1 MVLGLLN
8 NIAWLLSLS
17 ILVTLF
23 STFQIKHKNYFKV
36 IVGILTGL
44 CAIAIMSNPLQ
55 YSPGI
60 FFDTRTILLSVTGM
74 FFGAIP
80 SIIAAAIAIIFRV
93 GEGFFQGFG
102 GVWMGISTILL
113 SAGLGVA
120 WHYWRLKKQKQKR
133 RYIWLEIY
141 IFGLVVHAGM
151 VLCML
156 LLPDPYP
163 AISKLSL
170 PVMIIFPIVT
180 VLMGYLMLYQHKRR
194 ETEYAL
200 KESEE
205 RYRSLFENN
214 HAIMNIIDPVS
225 LEIVDANPA
234 SCSYYGHTREK
245 MISMNLCDITQQ
257 SREQALED
265 MDSIFNRGTSYFMQ
279 RHRLASGEIRDVEL
293 YRGPIHMKG
302 RRLLYSIV
310 HDITDRATTERS
322 LKASEERFK
331 VTLLSV
337 GDGVIATD
345 RNGRITIINKMGEEL
360 TGWSF
365 DEIKGKNIDDI
376 IMVRNEKNGAP
387 CESPIQ
393 RALET
398 GEIINLANHT
408 VLTRKDGTSLPIADS
423 AAPIHDEAGR
433 IQGAVL
439 VIRDVTEEKKK
450 REEIIYL
457 GYHDSLTGLYNRRF
471 FEEELKRLD
480 IKRNLPFSIIIGD
493 VNGLKLTNDA
503 FGHATGDRLL
513 KRMAET
519 IKKACREDDIVARW
533 GGDEFIMLLPR
544 TRTQEAEEILK
555 RIKYLTGRVKMES
568 IDFSIS
574 LGYATK
580 TSPDEEIAS
589 VIKKAE
595 DYMYRRKSMESQ
607 SMRGNTI
614 ETILSTLHEKSQREK
629 LHSERVSRLCRS
641 IGAAMGLSQ
650 NEIDELGL
658 IGLMHDIGKIAISE
672 EILNKQHKLT
682 GEEWAEVKRHAE
694 IGFRILSSSNTT
706 AYIAGYVLA
715 HHERMDGTGY
725 PNRLTRDDIP
735 FQSRILSVADSYDAM
750 TTDRPYKRALPD
762 EMAAQELMKCA
773 GTQFDPNIVKVFVEK
788 VLNNKKEARQLQD
801 SKKSVT

>member
-17 ILVTLF
+17 ILATLF
-23 STFQIKHKNYFKV
+23 SAWQIKYKKTYKAV
-36 IVGILTGL
+36 VGILTGL

-55 YSPGI
+55 YDTGI
-60 FFDTRTILLSVTGM
+60 IFDTRTILLSVTGM
-74 FFGAIP
+74 FFGAVP
-80 SIIAAAIAIIFRV
+80 SIIAACIAILFRV
-93 GEGFFQGFG
+93 SQGFINGFG
-102 GVWMGISTILL
+102 GVWMGVATILL
-113 SAGLGVA
+113 SSGLGVA
-120 WHYWRLKKQKQKR
+120 WHYWRLKKQGHKR
-133 RYIWLEIY
+133 RYVWLEMY

-151 VLCML
+151 VLCMF
-156 LLPDPYP
+156 LLPDPYT
-163 AISKLSL
+163 AMSKLTL
-170 PVMIIFPIVT
+170 PVMIAFPIVT
-180 VLMGYLMLYQHKRR
+180 VLLGFLMLYQQRR
-194 ETEYAL
+194 RQTEYEL

-205 RYRSLFENN
+205 RYRNLFENN
-214 HAIMNIIDPVS
+214 LAVMNLVDPQT
-225 LEIVDANPA
+225 LDIVDVNPA
-234 SCSYYGHTREK
+234 CCAYYGWSREDMKK
-245 MISMNLCDITQQ
+245 MKISDITLTPP
-257 SREQALED
+257 EQVHAELDDGFEEGR
-265 MDSIFNRGTSYFMQ
+265 SAIHRK
-279 RHRLASGEIRDVEL
+279 HRLASGEVRDVEV
-293 YRGPIHMKG
+293 YFGPIQVQGKK
-302 RRLLYSIV
+302 LFYTII
-310 HDITDRATTERS
+310 HDITERATAERN

-345 RNGRITIINKMGEEL
+345 RNGRITIINKMAEEL
-360 TGWSF
+360 TGWTFAEIQGSEI
-365 DEIKGKNIDDI
+365 DEIIQ
-376 IMVRNEKNGAP
+376 VRNEKTGNA
-387 CESPIQ
+387 CENPIQ
-393 RALET
+393 RALER
-398 GEIINLANHT
+398 GEIVSLANHT

-423 AAPIHDEAGR
+423 AAPIHDENGR

-439 VIRDVTEEKKK
+439 VIRDVTEERKK

-457 GYHDSLTGLYNRRF
+457 GYHDSMTGLYNRRF

-480 IKRNLPFSIIIGD
+480 TKRNLPFSIIIGD

-513 KRMAET
+513 KRMGET

-544 TRTQEAEEILK
+544 TKAQEAEEILK
-555 RIKYLTGRVKMES
+555 RIKYLTSRVKMES

-580 TSPDEEIAS
+580 TGPDEEIAG

-595 DYMYRRKSMESQ
+595 DYMYRRKSVESQ

-629 LHSERVSRLCRS
+629 LHSERVSKLCRS
-641 IGAAMGLSQ
+641 IGTALGLSQ
-650 NEIDELGL
+650 NEVDDLGL

-672 EILNKQHKLT
+672 EILNKTHRLT

-694 IGFRILSSSNTT
+694 IGFRILSSANTT

-725 PNRLTRDDIP
+725 PNRLSKDDIP
-735 FQSRILSVADSYDAM
+735 FVSRVLSVADSYDAM
-750 TTDRPYKRALPD
+750 TTDRPYKRALTD
-762 EMAAQELMKCA
+762 EMAAQELIKHA
-773 GTQFDPNIVKVFVEK
+773 GTQFDPEIVKVFIEK
-788 VLNNKKEARQLQD
+788 VLNNKKEAKQLQEM
-801 SKKSVT
+801 KALT